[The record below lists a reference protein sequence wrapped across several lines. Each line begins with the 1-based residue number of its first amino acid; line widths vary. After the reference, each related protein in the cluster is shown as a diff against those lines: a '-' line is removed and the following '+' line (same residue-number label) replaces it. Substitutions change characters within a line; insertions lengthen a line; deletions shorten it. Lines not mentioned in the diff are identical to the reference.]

1 MAKKN
6 KYDELCNSIM
16 DVIGGKSNVTFFT
29 HCVTR
34 LRFNLKDQ
42 GLANLEEIKQLP
54 GVIGAQWSNDQ
65 LQIIIGQ
72 AVSDVYKRICE
83 TYGFNDAA
91 SPDADEKQQKQ
102 KFHPGIILD
111 GIIGCL
117 APLIPIMTGAGMLK
131 IVVLLLEMSGI
142 ISTESSTYLIL
153 SFVGDAGFYFFPVF
167 IGATAAK
174 KFGANQGLGMLMGA
188 ILLHPNFMSA
198 IAEGTPLD
206 LFGLPVYPA
215 NYGSSIFP
223 AILSVFIMSYVEK
236 FIAKHSPTSLRSILE
251 PLLTLIVMIPLSLCI
266 LSPAGAIIGEYF
278 ANIMMW
284 LYETTGFLGIGILT
298 AIIPFV
304 IMSGMHMALNP
315 GAFQMLATVGYDPI
329 VMPVMV
335 LNNMN
340 QGAACLAVAMKT
352 KNKEVRSLALSCAI
366 TVMIGG
372 VSEPAMY
379 GINLKYKKPL
389 YSAMIGGFA
398 GGCIAGLMGAHA
410 YAFAGMGI
418 LGIPAFMGDGSFAA
432 ATAIIVGIVIGTI
445 VTFVAGMFLIKSEE
459 VQ

>member
-6 KYDELCNSIM
+6 KYEELCNSIIG
-16 DVIGGKSNVTFFT
+16 VIGGKSNVTFFT

-42 GLANLEEIKQLP
+42 GLANIEEIKQMP

-72 AVSDVYKRICE
+72 AVGDVYKMICE
-83 TYGFNDAA
+83 AYGFNDA
-91 SPDADEKQQKQ
+91 STVDADQKQQKQ
-102 KFHPGIILD
+102 KFHPGLILD

-117 APLIPIMTGAGMLK
+117 APLLPIMIGAGMFK

-142 ISTESSTYLIL
+142 ISTESNTYLIL
-153 SFVGDAGFYFFPVF
+153 NFVGDAGFYFMPVF

-174 KFGANQGLGMLMGA
+174 KFGANLGLGMLMGA
-188 ILLHPNFMSA
+188 MLLHPNFMNA
-198 IAEGTPLD
+198 IAEGTSLD

-215 NYGSSIFP
+215 SYASSIFP
-223 AILSVFIMSYVEK
+223 AILTVFVMSYIEK
-236 FIAKHSPTSLRSILE
+236 FIAKHSPDALRSILE
-251 PLLTLIVMIPLSLCI
+251 PLLTIIIMVPLSLCI
-266 LSPAGAIIGEYF
+266 ISPAGAIIGEYF
-278 ANIMMW
+278 ASIMMW
-284 LYETTGFLGIGILT
+284 LYDTTGFLGIGILT

-315 GAFQMLATVGYDPI
+315 GAFQMLATIGYDPI

-335 LNNMN
+335 LNNLN
-340 QGAACLAVAMKT
+340 QGAACLAVAVKT
-352 KNKEVRSLALSCAI
+352 KSKEVRSLALSCAI
-366 TVMIGG
+366 TVIIGG

-398 GGCIAGLMGAHA
+398 GGCVAGLMHAHA
-410 YAFAGMGI
+410 YAFGGMGI
-418 LGIPAFMGDGSFAA
+418 LGIPAFIGEGSFAA
-432 ATAIIVGIVIGTI
+432 ATAIIAGIVIGTA
-445 VTFVAGMFLIKSEE
+445 VTFIAGMFLIKSEE
-459 VQ
+459 VE